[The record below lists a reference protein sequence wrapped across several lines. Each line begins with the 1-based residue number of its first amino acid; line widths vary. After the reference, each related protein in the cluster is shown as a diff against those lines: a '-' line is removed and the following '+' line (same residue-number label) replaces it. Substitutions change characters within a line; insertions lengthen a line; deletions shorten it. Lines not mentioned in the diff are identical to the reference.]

1 MRLKEMCADEMPREK
16 MLTKGADALTN
27 TDLLAILLRTGKGGK
42 NVLDMAR
49 ELLLSGD
56 GSLSGLAEM
65 NIDIRLGG
73 RQFERLEEIL
83 VKLLL
88 A

>member
-1 MRLKEMCADEMPREK
+1 MNPYVVKKNFQASRRFSLVSLK
-16 MLTKGADALTN
+16 TALN
-27 TDLLAILLRTGKGGK
+27 ELAQ
-42 NVLDMAR
+42 
-49 ELLLSGD
+49 
-56 GSLSGLAEM
+56 M

-83 VKLLL
+83 VKLLT